1 MTKKRS
7 AKSRPAKAKRA
18 QTKRAK
24 IGMGKAPAKTLS
36 DFTERGFD
44 ALRERRLSSAGAS
57 TTKRDKAKRDKEG
70 QAFAEAVERL
80 KTDYE
85 ALLKR
90 TK

>member
-1 MTKKRS
+1 MTKQRS
-7 AKSRPAKAKRA
+7 AKTRPAKATRG

-24 IGMGKAPAKTLS
+24 VSVKAPAKTLG

-70 QAFAEAVERL
+70 QAFAEAIERL
-80 KTDYE
+80 KADYE